1 MSFFKG
7 VIAGGLC
14 GLLLFLLFPSASL
27 QGETGVGSQGIIAIN
42 GNTQAERQ
50 DVLYVFDANAQKLA
64 VYQVSNSGVFNLID
78 VRNVQ
83 FDLQLN
89 YLKRQR
95 PSVEEIRKKVR

>member
-1 MSFFKG
+1 MDFFKG
-7 VIAGGLC
+7 VLAGSLSGLVL
-14 GLLLFLLFPSASL
+14 LLLFSVSPL

-50 DVLYVFDANAQKLA
+50 DLLYIFDANAQKLA
-64 VYQVSNSGVFNLID
+64 VYQVNNQGVFNLID

-83 FDLQLN
+83 SDLQLN

-95 PSVEEIRKKVR
+95 PSVEAIRKKVR